1 MEISSDRKFMYQ
13 FSATFDL
20 NRCLLAKPIP
30 EEVDRMNFRRFP
42 EDRDQ
47 QRRYNQVLNWHFE
60 GYGVDA
66 IVLEALLSG
75 WYVDPDTSIPLSRTA
90 R

>member
-1 MEISSDRKFMYQ
+1 MEISSDRKFMFE

-20 NRCLLAKPIP
+20 VRCLLAKSNP
-30 EEVDRMNFRRFP
+30 EEFDRMNFRRFP

-47 QRRYNQVLNWHFE
+47 QRRYNQTLNWHYQ
-60 GYGVDA
+60 GYSVDA

-75 WYVDPDTSIPLSRTA
+75 WYVDPDTSIPVSRTA